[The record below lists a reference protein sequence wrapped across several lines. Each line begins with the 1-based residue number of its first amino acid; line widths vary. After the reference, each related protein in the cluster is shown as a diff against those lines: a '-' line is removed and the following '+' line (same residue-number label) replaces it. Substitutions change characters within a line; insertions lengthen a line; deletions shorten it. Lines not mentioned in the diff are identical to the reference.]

1 MKKLKIT
8 LILKTETQILY
19 CKVKMVNK
27 EKNIYA

>member
-8 LILKTETQILY
+8 LILKTETQILF

-27 EKNIYA
+27 EKKTYA